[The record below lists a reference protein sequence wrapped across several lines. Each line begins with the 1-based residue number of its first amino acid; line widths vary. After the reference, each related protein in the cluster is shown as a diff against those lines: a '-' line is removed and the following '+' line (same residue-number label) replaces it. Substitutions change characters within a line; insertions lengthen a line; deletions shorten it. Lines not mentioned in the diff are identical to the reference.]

1 MENTS
6 SNNHSAAESSP
17 AAATTSN
24 GQAAPALTNGHS
36 HVVNEQNAALLPQLE
51 TFERMM
57 KLPVVEAAWH
67 QSQDVYGKV
76 KGKWRRSR
84 RFIVCS
90 YCWWF
95 TRTKWVL

>member
-6 SNNHSAAESSP
+6 SNNHSAES
-17 AAATTSN
+17 TSN
-24 GQAAPALTNGHS
+24 GPVAPLTNGHS

-51 TFERMM
+51 SFERMM

-76 KGKWRRSR
+76 KGKSTRSEYAMSR
-84 RFIVCS
+84 KRSIGDHQDNIHTNKFS
-90 YCWWF
+90 LW
-95 TRTKWVL
+95 